1 MHAGVHILFVG
12 FRLFLR
18 GSTIFNECLIANL
31 SEFTICGS
39 VGLILNLQFV
49 RMLEYRWVEIR
60 KYCIGFVFAP

>member
-18 GSTIFNECLIANL
+18 GSTIFNECLIVNL
-31 SEFTICGS
+31 SEFTVCAS

-49 RMLEYRWVEIR
+49 RMLEY
-60 KYCIGFVFAP
+60 